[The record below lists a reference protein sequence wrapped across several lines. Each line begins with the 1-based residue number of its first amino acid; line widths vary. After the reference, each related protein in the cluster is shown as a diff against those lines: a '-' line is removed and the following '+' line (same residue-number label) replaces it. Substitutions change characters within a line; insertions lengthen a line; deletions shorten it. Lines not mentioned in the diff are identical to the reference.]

1 PIDPYKT
8 MISTSP
14 HVFIESVEDVTE
26 TASIK
31 PLPPNENNSLNPTN
45 TALIAT
51 PIKIILRGLSPDFQD
66 RVKTRKNAR
75 APPRKANNG
84 AEKNNVGKK
93 VTITIV
99 INPAPEETPII
110 PGSASGFRMTACNN
124 TPDTAKAAP
133 ANKDIIIR
141 GNRKSLIIATL
152 LSVPVNS
159 HFINSIDVISILP
172 VLAA

>member
-1 PIDPYKT
+1 

-84 AEKNNVGKK
+84 ARSEEHTSELQSRGHLVCRLLLEKKK
-93 VTITIV
+93 RQT
-99 INPAPEETPII
+99 
-110 PGSASGFRMTACNN
+110 
-124 TPDTAKAAP
+124 
-133 ANKDIIIR
+133 
-141 GNRKSLIIATL
+141 
-152 LSVPVNS
+152 
-159 HFINSIDVISILP
+159 
-172 VLAA
+172 